1 MSYYIGMIF
10 ILLIISHP
18 DHIIDILSLLFL
30 IGLPILYRKL
40 ATYLKFENDFIT
52 QTSTIL
58 NFSCLLLSYFKLES
72 LNLHDTIVS
81 IIVSNFL
88 SLYINVL
95 YHSISLTLI
104 LYILY
109 FTVGELVL
117 SNKTFLEA
125 KDILLKNRTVTV
137 SKNNFTII
145 TNRKDDSLSI
155 VTLNRIAP
163 LFCKGIKINNLI
175 YNEDCSCCLN
185 NLDYEKLNR
194 VLPCG
199 HAFHQSCID
208 TWLLNWSSICPVCK
222 FNLINYEN
230 INFNINF

>member
-104 LYILY
+104 L
-109 FTVGELVL
+109 VL
-117 SNKTFLEA
+117 WMINVNK
-125 KDILLKNRTVTV
+125 
-137 SKNNFTII
+137 
-145 TNRKDDSLSI
+145 
-155 VTLNRIAP
+155 
-163 LFCKGIKINNLI
+163 KI
-175 YNEDCSCCLN
+175 
-185 NLDYEKLNR
+185 
-194 VLPCG
+194 
-199 HAFHQSCID
+199 
-208 TWLLNWSSICPVCK
+208 
-222 FNLINYEN
+222 
-230 INFNINF
+230 